1 LANPTPQGS
10 VWAAIWP
17 WGMREACVIH
27 WSGKQGAAGDGA
39 GCAAW
44 SGGARSP
51 ACGAWA
57 PLWVTGYDNSCKRK
71 RGPGCSSPSTGLDGG
86 VTQRRRRRD
95 PAAGRGRSSWPGSK
109 KGASGCL
116 AARIHLWRG
125 CGARQGV
132 RRVRCLPALRKFDG
146 GRITCSGGSKGK
158 FPRRCGPGSGQ
169 RAREGVWAHGE
180 AAMRLWWG

>member
-1 LANPTPQGS
+1 MVRARGGGGAARRSSAPRRRAAGEGERGLPDS
-10 VWAAIWP
+10 VWAPVWP

-39 GCAAW
+39 GSTAW

-86 VTQRRRRRD
+86 VTQRRRRRA
-95 PAAGRGRSSWPGSK
+95 PAAGRGRSFAVRALQGSSERLDP
-109 KGASGCL
+109 SGWL
-116 AARIHLWRG
+116 AVLLRRG
-125 CGARQGV
+125 Y
-132 RRVRCLPALRKFDG
+132 G
-146 GRITCSGGSKGK
+146 G
-158 FPRRCGPGSGQ
+158 
-169 RAREGVWAHGE
+169 
-180 AAMRLWWG
+180 

>member
-1 LANPTPQGS
+1 LIGRPRAGKALAAAALPPATLPAAGFSPDLANPTPQGS

-39 GCAAW
+39 GSTAW

-71 RGPGCSSPSTGLDGG
+71 RGPWCSSPSTGLDGG
-86 VTQRRRRRD
+86 VTQRRRRRA
-95 PAAGRGRSSWPGSK
+95 PAASRWRSFAVRALQGSSERLDPSGSLAVLLRRGN
-109 KGASGCL
+109 
-116 AARIHLWRG
+116 
-125 CGARQGV
+125 
-132 RRVRCLPALRKFDG
+132 G
-146 GRITCSGGSKGK
+146 G
-158 FPRRCGPGSGQ
+158 
-169 RAREGVWAHGE
+169 
-180 AAMRLWWG
+180 